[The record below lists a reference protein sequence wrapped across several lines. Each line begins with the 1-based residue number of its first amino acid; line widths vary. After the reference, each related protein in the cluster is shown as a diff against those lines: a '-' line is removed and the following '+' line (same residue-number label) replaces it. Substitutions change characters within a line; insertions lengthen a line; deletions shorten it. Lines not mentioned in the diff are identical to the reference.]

1 MPLTRPAF
9 SRLIVE
15 YVALQ
20 SELQGE
26 LIRDN
31 KIIKNWKCLIDLP
44 RRGSVNVNGVLW
56 QYSRHGL
63 GVRFEFNG
71 IVVDVHNLLL
81 EDGIV
86 DAHRISEYIRSK
98 YKVENDSGLY
108 GECEEKL
115 ENAERD
121 GVINRVGKNPNAWR
135 LS

>member
-1 MPLTRPAF
+1 MSLTRPAF

-20 SELQGE
+20 SGLQDE
-26 LIRDN
+26 LIRYN
-31 KIIKNWKCLIDLP
+31 KTVKDWKYLIDLP

-56 QYSRHGL
+56 DYSRHGL
-63 GVRFEFNG
+63 GVRFESNG

-81 EDGIV
+81 KKGIV

-98 YKVENDSGLY
+98 YKMKNDSGLY

-115 ENAERD
+115 ENSERD
-121 GVINRVGKNPNAWR
+121 GVINRVGKNPNTWR

>member
-1 MPLTRPAF
+1 MSLTRPEF
-9 SRLIVE
+9 SRLIME

-20 SELQGE
+20 SGLQSE

-31 KIIKNWKCLIDLP
+31 KIIKDCKYLIDLP
-44 RRGSVNVNGVLW
+44 RRGSVNVNGALW
-56 QYSRHGL
+56 QCYRHGL

-71 IVVDVHNLLL
+71 IIVDVHNLIL

-98 YKVENDSGLY
+98 YKVEDDSGLY
-108 GECEEKL
+108 GECEEEL

-121 GVINRVGKNPNAWR
+121 GVISRVGKNPNTWR